1 MDDPKF
7 TEAQINKQLAAQHPF
22 FSIRVYWDGETID
35 LDTDGAQF
43 GVLVDDDDAP
53 IIINDDGDC
62 LTISEIVGPRHYAQL
77 GWSNTPS
84 KLASILIQAV
94 KDLIEEGKIEV
105 YTEDKA

>member
-22 FSIRVYWDGETID
+22 FPISVHWDGETID
-35 LDTDGAQF
+35 LDTDGAYF
-43 GVLVDDDDAP
+43 HVIVDEGDCP
-53 IIINDDGDC
+53 LFITDDGDC
-62 LTISEIVGPRHYAQL
+62 LSITEILEPRHYAQI

-84 KLASILIQAV
+84 KLASILIQAI